1 MNGARRHYWAHD
13 RPRREAEAIPPCG
26 NPGGIAAA
34 RAVKCQDRR
43 SWAILAG
50 FKAADFIIGGA
61 LAHAMMVWLALREAR
76 WSILPATAPVLSE
89 TFYRGWHAVVNG
101 TGQRIYRVN
110 GGLRGIISSDGEQ
123 PRCSGRPAGIILRR
137 SAPQPAGFRR
147 NGAVHRRPW
156 PLNFLESAQ
165 CFPGDSLESRAAC
178 GWRLPPLR
186 FSFQELPWNSL

>member
-1 MNGARRHYWAHD
+1 MYQQDTAWNLYENPRAFPRAWLVHDILTHAPDAPTIRAAQPWSWAISGRARSAPSQDAVSVSKIEANYMALEVRAGARR
-13 RPRREAEAIPPCG
+13 
-26 NPGGIAAA
+26 
-34 RAVKCQDRR
+34 
-43 SWAILAG
+43 L
-50 FKAADFIIGGA
+50 
-61 LAHAMMVWLALREAR
+61 
-76 WSILPATAPVLSE
+76 PVLSE

-186 FSFQELPWNSL
+186 FSFQVPWNSL